1 MTPKRVLFGMRDIR
15 HLPYVE
21 DLIRRLL
28 KENYEISFAL
38 DPNYLWNNSKLETE
52 AKLRQLFGVKFEVVL
67 IDQPSP
73 YFVSKKGLLDC
84 LVYLNDREIESE
96 YLKRHMKRIN
106 LNFRQFI
113 LIKILDFIP
122 SNLRQLV
129 CKKLIK
135 LYRANTYSQDSANIN
150 KLKSKPDLVYLTP
163 SNMYNSYEDQLIAEA
178 KISNIPVIVQ
188 ALSWDNLNN
197 KGSVSSIPD
206 RYLVWNMMHQ
216 ELLIKRHSIPTNV
229 VKIVGSSYTDK
240 YFIKTPKYSNLHV
253 RRALGI
259 PLDKKLLI
267 FLGSSKNIVKREN
280 LELKSLL
287 DRSQLFQNE
296 YFLMIRP
303 HPSNY
308 KIWNNWNHENTLV
321 WPRFQSLAERN
332 FEQTMSIYSTAVAA
346 FGINTSGF
354 FDALA
359 CGIPI
364 FGIEVKNASYQKNS
378 RHFSDLYENGLLVSQ
393 SLDDII
399 EILNVGYLNEY
410 VKELVDSVL
419 PYHGNSV
426 QESIRVIEQLIQGRI
441 ETEIM

>member
-1 MTPKRVLFGMRDIR
+1 MTPKRVLFGLRDVR
-15 HLPYVE
+15 HFPYVE

-28 KENYEISFAL
+28 KENYRISFAL

-52 AKLRQLFGVKFEVVL
+52 AKLSQLLGSKFEVLL
-67 IDQPSP
+67 IDQPPP
-73 YFVSKKGLLDC
+73 YLVSKKGLLDC
-84 LVYLNDREIESE
+84 LVYLNDRKIESE
-96 YLKRHMKRIN
+96 YLQRHMERIN

-113 LIKILDFIP
+113 LIKILGFIP

-129 CKKLIK
+129 CKKLII
-135 LYRANTYSQDSANIN
+135 LYRANTYSQDTANIN
-150 KLKSKPDLVYLTP
+150 KLKLKPDLVYLTP
-163 SNMYNSYEDQLIAEA
+163 SNMYNSYEDQLITEA
-178 KISNIPVIVQ
+178 KLSNIPVIVQ

-216 ELLIKRHSIPTNV
+216 ELLIKRHSIPARV

-240 YFIKTPKYSNLHV
+240 YFTKTPKYSNLHV
-253 RRALGI
+253 RQALGI

-280 LELKSLL
+280 LELKALL

-308 KIWNNWNHENTLV
+308 KIWDDWNHENTLV

-332 FEQTMSIYSTAVAA
+332 FEQTTSIYSAAVAA

-364 FGIEVKNASYQKNS
+364 FGIEVKNAFYQKNS
-378 RHFSDLYENGLLVSQ
+378 RHFSDLYENGLKFCQ
-393 SLDDII
+393 SFDDII
-399 EILNVGYLNEY
+399 EILNVGSIGEY
-410 VKELVDSVL
+410 VEELVESVL

-426 QESIRVIEQLIQGRI
+426 EESIRVIEQLIQGRI
-441 ETEIM
+441 KKEIM